1 MAAEKTRTFG
11 AKASIAKLLSV
22 CGAVRRF
29 LTRAEL
35 ARTIHIGV
43 IGLVAGFMLLVISGQ
58 LKTMA
63 GEIVAI
69 WIVDGYL
76 VGHTLVLARR
86 HKPIFLFGASIG
98 LLIANLMGDE
108 TLYVALSFTVAGM
121 VETCFAALVLPRVKT
136 ARDLV
141 EPVALLRFVLGA
153 CIVAPVLSGIV
164 AALLLGGIFTSHPFS
179 SFSNWVISDSLG
191 ILIFTPV
198 TLVMLSGEWCSLL
211 ERGSR
216 AKSILLLAMV
226 VSVTVLVFSQTSYPS
241 LYWMLPPLA
250 LLAFHAELSTVLLG
264 TLLFIAIS
272 VPLTV
277 QGTGP
282 LWLFPFPS
290 MQDRVLA
297 LQLFTVAA
305 LLTVLPI
312 TVLQTQRNALLAL
325 LADRHRRFRQLAE
338 HSEEVVVQLSAEGLF
353 QYVSPRATSVL
364 GYPPE
369 ILLGRQILG
378 FVHEDDRH
386 QLKSTIAE
394 ASASSAA
401 ESVQYRLRRA
411 DNTYIWVRSF
421 LARMPAGVPEE
432 EAALAFTV
440 RDIHTYVLSEQ
451 QRSAEE
457 QRLKDLAFVDSLTG
471 LRNRRFLDNKVNEL
485 LQSLSVDAD
494 VRHIAV
500 LFADVDYFKTYNDRY
515 GHQAGDECLRK
526 VGKCIEATIRDA
538 DTLARY
544 GGEEFV
550 VVLDD
555 CQYEESVD
563 TAERIRAA
571 VETMA
576 LEHDGSPLGVVTL
589 SIGVAMSALGQPA
602 NTTDLF
608 EKADLALY
616 KAKRLGRNRVGQV
629 QHA

>member
-1 MAAEKTRTFG
+1 MTVTKTKTFG
-11 AKASIAKLLSV
+11 PKASMEKLLSV
-22 CGAVRRF
+22 CGVVRRLF
-29 LTRAEL
+29 TRAEL

-43 IGLVAGFMLLVISGQ
+43 IGFVAGFLLLVISGQ

-76 VGHTLVLARR
+76 LGHTLVLRRR
-86 HKPIFLFGASIG
+86 HKPIFLPGSSMG
-98 LLIANLMGDE
+98 MLIANLLGNE
-108 TLYVALSFTVAGM
+108 TLYVALSFTLAGI
-121 VETCFAALVLPRVKT
+121 VETCCAALILPGVKT

-141 EPVALLRFVLGA
+141 EPTALLRFVLGA
-153 CIVAPVLSGIV
+153 CIVAPILSGVV
-164 AALLLGGIFTSHPFS
+164 AALLLEGIFTSHPFS

-198 TLVMLSGEWCSLL
+198 TLVMLSGEWRSLL
-211 ERGSR
+211 NCGSR
-216 AKSILLLAMV
+216 AKSISLLAMV
-226 VSVTVLVFSQTSYPS
+226 VAVTVLVFSQTSYPS
-241 LYWMLPPLA
+241 LYWVLPPLA
-250 LLAFHAELSTVLLG
+250 LLAFHAELSTVLVG

-277 QGTGP
+277 RGTGP
-282 LWLFPFPS
+282 LWLFSFPS

-305 LLTVLPI
+305 LSTVLPI

-325 LADRHRRFRQLAE
+325 LADGHRRFRQLTE
-338 HSEEVVVQLSAEGLF
+338 HSEEIVMQLSAEGLL

-364 GYPPE
+364 GYQPQ
-369 ILLGRQILG
+369 ILLRRQILD

-386 QLKSTIAE
+386 QLKSTITK
-394 ASASSAA
+394 ASASSAD

-411 DNTYIWVRSF
+411 DNTFIWVRSF
-421 LARMPAGVPEE
+421 LAAMPADVSDEQTT
-432 EAALAFTV
+432 LAFTV
-440 RDIHTYVLSEQ
+440 RDIDTYVLSEQ
-451 QRSAEE
+451 RRSAEE
-457 QRLKDLAFVDSLTG
+457 QRLNDLAFVDSLTG
-471 LRNRRFLDNKVNEL
+471 LRNRRYLDSKLNEL

-494 VRHIAV
+494 VRHLAV
-500 LFADVDYFKTYNDRY
+500 LFADIDYFKTYNDRY

-538 DTLARY
+538 DILARY

-555 CQYEESVD
+555 FRLEQSVD

-571 VETMA
+571 VEALA
-576 LEHDGSPLGVVTL
+576 LEHEGNPLGVVTL
-589 SIGVAMSALGQPA
+589 SIGVAQSPLGQPA
-602 NTTDLF
+602 DTIDLF
-608 EKADLALY
+608 EKADSALY
-616 KAKRLGRNRVGQV
+616 MAKRLGRNRVGAMQD
-629 QHA
+629 A